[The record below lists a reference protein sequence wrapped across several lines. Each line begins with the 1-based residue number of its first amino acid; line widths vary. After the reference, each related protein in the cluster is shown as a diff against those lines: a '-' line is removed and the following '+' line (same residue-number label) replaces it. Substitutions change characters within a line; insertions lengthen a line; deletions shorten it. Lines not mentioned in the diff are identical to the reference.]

1 MPRGP
6 PREEPARATAAEA
19 DRCDQRCVHC
29 QSLSVHVGPVTLR
42 FAPEA
47 AESLWNTL
55 GEALFKL
62 HGEAKSEPRLRLAT
76 MRGQGTA

>member
-1 MPRGP
+1 MSNDQECCLETLVKGR
-6 PREEPARATAAEA
+6 TAHV
-19 DRCDQRCVHC
+19 QRCIHC
-29 QSLSVHVGPVTLR
+29 NSLSLHVGPVTLR

-55 GEALFKL
+55 GEALFTL
-62 HGEAKSEPRLRLAT
+62 HDELRDDPRLRLMA

>member
-1 MPRGP
+1 MKQEQECRLETLVRG
-6 PREEPARATAAEA
+6 RTAHVE
-19 DRCDQRCVHC
+19 RCVHC
-29 QSLSVHVGPVTLR
+29 SSLSVHVGPVTLR

-55 GEALFKL
+55 GEALCVL
-62 HGEAKSEPRLRLAT
+62 HDDKKREPVLRLAT